1 MPGQPSDAVTL
12 AAGPRFL
19 AVVPARG
26 NSKRLP
32 GKNTKPL
39 AGKPLIAW
47 TIEGAL
53 ASGTF
58 VDVLVTTDSRE
69 IADVAVRHGGTVPGL
84 RPPELATDAA
94 TSLDVLVHAV
104 RTYLAGGGRPV
115 DGVMLLQPTS
125 PFRRPETIRRAVER
139 FRTTGGQS
147 VVGVSPAATHP
158 YWCLVLDEKNGLQPF
173 ASESGLAMNSQSLP
187 PVYAVNGV
195 LYLVAT
201 AHLLTNNELYT
212 RPFWPLVIDD
222 PVECLDIDT
231 PFDWAIAET
240 FSERLREHQS

>member
-1 MPGQPSDAVTL
+1 MAGQRSDRATMT
-12 AAGPRFL
+12 AQPRLL

-26 NSKRLP
+26 NSRRLP
-32 GKNTKPL
+32 GKNIKPL

-47 TIEGAL
+47 TIEAAL
-53 ASGTF
+53 ASGVF

-69 IADVAVRHGGTVPGL
+69 IADAAARHGASVPWL
-84 RPPELATDAA
+84 RPAELATDTA

-104 RTYLAGGGRPV
+104 RAYQAAGDCPL

-125 PFRRPETIRRAVER
+125 PFRRPETIRRAVDA
-139 FRTTGGQS
+139 FRAAGGQS

-158 YWCLVLDEKNGLQPF
+158 YWCLVLDEQGGLRPY
-173 ASESGLAMNSQSLP
+173 SSDRGLAMNSQSLP

-201 AHLLTNNELYT
+201 DHLLTNRDLYT
-212 RPFWPLVIDD
+212 RPFWPEIIDD

-240 FSERLREHQS
+240 FSERLKEHRS